1 MKRPRIHKGDTILI
15 ITGKDRGKKGKVL
28 EVIAATHKVVVEGLN
43 LGTRH
48 VRARRE
54 RQKGQRIEFA
64 RPMDLSN
71 VMLIDPKDSKPTR
84 VGVKRDGKKIERIA
98 RRSGQVIS

>member
-1 MKRPRIHKGDTILI
+1 MKRPRIHKGDTVLI
-15 ITGKDRGKKGKVL
+15 IAGKDRGKKGKVL
-28 EVIAATHKVVVEGLN
+28 EAIAATHKVVVEGLN

-64 RPMDLSN
+64 RPMDISN
-71 VMLIDPKDSKPTR
+71 VMLVDPKDGKQTR
-84 VGVKRDGKKIERIA
+84 VGVKRDGKTVTRVA